1 VFGQKAADAQWVT
14 LVCPSPFVNLGIAES
29 LAERAI
35 NGAADCDGN
44 AAAYEAIMARKPARD
59 FERNFLR
66 ALDRLPTLRSFA
78 PPPS

>member
-44 AAAYEAIMARKPARD
+44 AAAYEAIMARKPPKPKKWL
-59 FERNFLR
+59 ERLSK
-66 ALDRLPTLRSFA
+66 LIRLER
-78 PPPS
+78 